1 MADEKN
7 LMEEEIETIKPLLA
21 TDSENLDVA
30 IEIIRQEIERIDTEI
45 SRLKGL
51 KEEILTRCKGGVPF

>member
-1 MADEKN
+1 MAEQNK
-7 LMEEEIETIKPLLA
+7 EINSAAI
-21 TDSENLDVA
+21 DDA